1 MTDKIVR
8 ASDASLIKRLSKK
21 YLGSKFLAD
30 MTDKQLQEVHDKPD
44 SVFGK
49 MKRQG
54 NVGAER
60 ARRKSLLDKSYKDK
74 ITRDQTKPKLA
85 YDKTKRFTSD
95 ELKRLKAFVKAIKE
109 AKSND

>member
-49 MKRQG
+49 IKRQG
-54 NVGAER
+54 NVSAER

-74 ITRDQTKPKLA
+74 IIRDQGKPK
-85 YDKTKRFTSD
+85 TTTFTSS
-95 ELKRLKAFVKAIKE
+95 EMKKLKAFVKAIKE